1 MGTKKR
7 NVSVELL
14 RILAMMMVIMLHYLY
29 KGNILPSL
37 TSDFGVRG
45 YGAWLLESFSIVA
58 VNVYM
63 LISGFFLSGSVPK
76 CHRLIGLIC
85 QVLFYSI
92 CIPLIL
98 LGTGIIQLSDINLY
112 KFIQYIFPVQMG
124 EYWFATAYVVLYLL
138 SPLLGIAVRHMSK
151 QQLFITLGGLLIY
164 FSFFKSVL
172 PVRLASDQLGY
183 DALWFIC
190 VYLTAAAIRLYGLP
204 GGKLFGGKGRAFC
217 WYLGSCFG
225 LFGLAMVL
233 RQIYFST
240 DLFQDY
246 LTTLFGY
253 NHILNLLGAVGIFY
267 TFLHLSIKE
276 GWFSKWIC
284 RIAPYTFGVYLLHEQ
299 IDIRFLWPGWL
310 AAGTGG
316 SVILVL
322 FRCLGSVLLVFTL
335 GILIDMLRSCLFR
348 LIGRALRTTGPSR
361 MLDRIDRILSVTDQT

>member
-1 MGTKKR
+1 MSSKR
-7 NVSVELL
+7 NANIELL
-14 RILAMMMVIMLHYLY
+14 RILAMLMVIMLHYLY

-37 TSDFGVRG
+37 TTRFGIRG

-92 CIPLIL
+92 LIPLIL
-98 LGTGIIQLSDINLY
+98 LGTGILHVQELTLY
-112 KFIQYIFPVQMG
+112 QIIQYMFPIQMG

-138 SPLLGIAVRHMSK
+138 SPLLGTAVRHMSK
-151 QQLFITLGGLLIY
+151 QQLYITLGGLLLY
-164 FSFFKSVL
+164 FSFFKSIL
-172 PVRLASDQLGY
+172 PVKLASDQLGY
-183 DALWFIC
+183 DALWFVC

-204 GGKLFGGKGRAFC
+204 GGKLFGTKSRAVF
-217 WYLGSCFG
+217 WYIGSCLS

-233 RQIYFST
+233 RQIYFTSG
-240 DLFQDY
+240 LFQDY

-253 NHILNLLGAVGIFY
+253 NHILILLGAVGLFY
-267 TFLHLSIKE
+267 TFTHLSMKE
-276 GWFSKWIC
+276 GRLSDWIC

-310 AAGTGG
+310 LAGTGG
-316 SVILVL
+316 SALLVL
-322 FRCLGSVLLVFTL
+322 LRALASVLLVFIL
-335 GILIDMLRSCLFR
+335 GILADMLRAYLFS
-348 LIGRALRTTGPSR
+348 LAGKALRTTR
-361 MLDRIDRILSVTDQT
+361 LNRTLNDIDQALAKGN